1 MLYVTECMAKF
12 QSQTGCWADPVA
24 HLLLLKSSMAQG
36 YRFLL
41 QYDLLIQLSTA
52 AVTNDDREK
61 VLQILENNSPWKFL
75 LDRK

>member
-1 MLYVTECMAKF
+1 MHSVTYNTQQVSA
-12 QSQTGCWADPVA
+12 WANTA
-24 HLLLLKSSMAQG
+24 FISHYLLKSSMAQG

-52 AVTNDDREK
+52 AVTNDDREI